1 MIPVEGS
8 RLSPVG
14 SDPDMIMNDRSS
26 PLIEGGIEHDSPVD
40 RMNED

>member
-1 MIPVEGS
+1 MSPVEGS

-14 SDPDMIMNDRSS
+14 RDPDDIENEGLS
-26 PLIEGGIEHDSPVD
+26 PLTEGGIEHDSPVD